1 MRTATT
7 ANEMARSAWP
17 AAARARA
24 DRPNTAIST
33 KSLPVSVSHD
43 ADFGATSFHQTKM
56 AAPGAK
62 APMTIPSAILS
73 PVWMPQY
80 MRASRA
86 HSSRRN
92 RTVEFSAIQVSH
104 RSLRQR
110 IPPPC
115 ELTLWLPDRV
125 TYQMCSASG
134 TQGLPC
140 RQEFGRADVSA
151 SSLLPMPTRA
161 GRLRLS
167 LPMRQGNGSI

>member
-1 MRTATT
+1 MR
-7 ANEMARSAWP
+7 WP
-17 AAARARA
+17 RASGRRRRGQEPT
-24 DRPNTAIST
+24 DRTLPFRPE
-33 KSLPVSVSHD
+33 SLPVSVSHD
-43 ADFGATSFHQTKM
+43 ADLGATSFHQTKM

-62 APMTIPSAILS
+62 AAMTIPSAILS

-80 MRASRA
+80 MRAKQRA
-86 HSSRRN
+86 QFEEEPHRRAQRN
-92 RTVEFSAIQVSH
+92 PGLH

-115 ELTLWLPDRV
+115 ELTLWPPVRV
-125 TYQMCSASG
+125 TYQVCSASG

>member
-62 APMTIPSAILS
+62 APMTIPSAIVS

-86 HSSRRN
+86 HSSRSN
-92 RTVEFSAIQVSH
+92 RSVEFSAIQVVIEVCD
-104 RSLRQR
+104 REYPLRTDTMAGCV
-110 IPPPC
+110 PYWMESTP
-115 ELTLWLPDRV
+115 
-125 TYQMCSASG
+125 G

-140 RQEFGRADVSA
+140 RQEFG
-151 SSLLPMPTRA
+151 
-161 GRLRLS
+161 
-167 LPMRQGNGSI
+167 